1 VQLRIKQK
9 HKKYAINGN
18 KSLLCGFGLKDIR
31 ISESPHKNELN
42 YTYVGKAYQFPP
54 DLENNK
60 FYFRK
65 YAYFEDGIRI
75 HIHDGRF
82 YVKQLEVFH
91 VTLRQ

>member
-31 ISESPHKNELN
+31 ISEIPHKNKFN

-54 DLENNK
+54 DFEDKK

-65 YAYFEDGIRI
+65 YAYYDGGIS
-75 HIHDGRF
+75 HDGRF